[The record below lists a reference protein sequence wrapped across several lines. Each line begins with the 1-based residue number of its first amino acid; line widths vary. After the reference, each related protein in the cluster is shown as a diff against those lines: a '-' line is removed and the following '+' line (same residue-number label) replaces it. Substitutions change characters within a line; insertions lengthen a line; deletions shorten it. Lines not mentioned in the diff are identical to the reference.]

1 MDKIVIEGGKPLK
14 GTVKISGAKNAAL
27 PIIAACLLTGG
38 WHRLHNVPHLKDIQ
52 TIINIMSKLGVVFR
66 DDNNTLEV
74 NSDNLRSHEAPYDL
88 VKTMRAS
95 ILLLGPLLARYGR
108 AKISLPGGCAIGER
122 PVNLHLKALVSMG
135 VDIRLDHGDIIAQVD
150 RLKGANIFFDTPTVT
165 GTENIMIAAVKADG
179 QTVLR
184 NAAKEP
190 EIQDLANM
198 LKGMGAD
205 IEGDGTDTI
214 VIHGVDNLRPTQ
226 YTIIPDRIEAG
237 TFMIAAAITK
247 GDIKI
252 QGCRLEHVGALIEKL
267 EPAGAGIQVSDDT
280 IFVKGPDIIKS
291 VDIKT
296 MPFPGFPTD
305 LQAQFMALMCI
316 AKGRSLIRE
325 TVFENRFIHVSE
337 LKRMGADIEIN
348 GSQAL
353 IKGKDYL
360 LSAPVM
366 ATDLRASASLILA
379 GLVAKDG
386 MTEVNRIYHLDRGY
400 EAIEKK
406 FVNLG
411 ATIWREKG

>member
-1 MDKIVIEGGKPLK
+1 MDKIIIEGGKPLK

-52 TIINIMSKLGVVFR
+52 TIKSIMSKLGVVFR

-122 PVNLHLKALVSMG
+122 PVNLHLKALVNMG
-135 VDIRLDHGDIIAQVD
+135 VDIRLDRGYIIAQVN

-165 GTENIMIAAVKADG
+165 GTENIMIAAVKASG
-179 QTVLR
+179 QTVIR

-198 LKGMGAD
+198 LKSMGAD

-226 YTIIPDRIEAG
+226 HTIIPDRIEAG

-386 MTEVNRIYHLDRGY
+386 RTEVNRIYHLDRGY

>member
-1 MDKIVIEGGKPLK
+1 MDKIIIEGGKPLK

-38 WHRLHNVPHLKDIQ
+38 CHRLHNVPHLKDIQ
-52 TIINIMSKLGVVFR
+52 TIKSIMSKLGVVFR

-135 VDIRLDHGDIIAQVD
+135 VDIRLDHGYIIAQVD

-165 GTENIMIAAVKADG
+165 GTENIMIAAVKANG

-198 LKGMGAD
+198 LKSMGAD

-214 VIHGVDNLRPTQ
+214 VIHGVDDLRPTQ
-226 YTIIPDRIEAG
+226 HTIIPDRIEAG

-353 IKGKDYL
+353 IKGKGYL

-386 MTEVNRIYHLDRGY
+386 RTEVNRIYHLDRGY